1 MNKTTFR
8 YELPNELIAQYPTR
22 SRSAS
27 RLLTLNGTSGEF
39 QDLRFVDLTKM
50 LHPGDLLI
58 FNNTRV
64 IPARLFATKDT
75 GGRVEIFVERI
86 LSERNIVAQL
96 GMSKRPRSGMRLR
109 IDEDVSVDVVSS
121 RGDFYELCFE
131 CAETVTHVLDRVGHV
146 PLPPYIDR
154 VDEER
159 DRERYQTVYAEHP
172 GAVAAPTAGL
182 HFDTAMF
189 GQLREL
195 GVDTAF
201 LTLHVGAGT
210 FKLIRV
216 DDIREHEIHPE
227 YLRID
232 SDVCERIE
240 TTKARGGRI
249 IAVGTTVVRALET
262 AAQNGRVV
270 PFEGETRLYILP
282 GYRFQIVDALLTNFH
297 LPESTL
303 LILVCAFAGT
313 EYTLNAY
320 CHAVDQRYRFYSYG
334 DAMFITPGI
343 ASGDSQSGRES
354 SIDEIRTT

>member
-1 MNKTTFR
+1 MKKATFR
-8 YELPNELIAQYPTR
+8 YELPNELIAQHPTQ

-27 RLLTLNGTSGEF
+27 RLLTLDSSSGEI

-50 LHPGDLLI
+50 LHPGDLLV

-75 GGRVEIFVERI
+75 GGRVEILVERI
-86 LSERNIVAQL
+86 LGERNVVAQL
-96 GMSKRPRSGMRLR
+96 AMSKRPRSGMRLR
-109 IDEDVSVDVVSS
+109 IDDDVSVDVVSR
-121 RGDFYELCFE
+121 RGDFYELRFK
-131 CAETVTHVLDRVGHV
+131 CAETVAHLLERVGHV

-154 VDEER
+154 VDKEH

-182 HFDTAMF
+182 HFDMAMF

-195 GVDTAF
+195 DVDTAF

-210 FKLIRV
+210 FVPIRV
-216 DDIREHEIHPE
+216 EDIREHEIHPE
-227 YLRID
+227 YLQIG
-232 SDVCERIE
+232 SDVCARIE

-262 AAQNGRVV
+262 AARNGRVI
-270 PFEGETRLYILP
+270 PFEGETQLYILP

-303 LILVCAFAGT
+303 LVLVCAFAGT
-313 EYTLNAY
+313 EHTLNAY
-320 CHAVDQRYRFYSYG
+320 RHAVGQRYRFYSYG
-334 DAMFITPGI
+334 DAMFITPRV
-343 ASGDSQSGRES
+343 ASGK
-354 SIDEIRTT
+354 

>member
-1 MNKTTFR
+1 MKTTTFR

-27 RLLTLNGTSGEF
+27 RLLALNSTSGEF

-86 LSERNIVAQL
+86 LGERNIVAQL

-109 IDEDVSVDVVSS
+109 IDEDVSVDVVSG
-121 RGDFYELCFE
+121 RGDFYELYFE
-131 CAETVTHVLDRVGHV
+131 CAESVTHVLDRVGHV

-154 VDEER
+154 VDEEC
-159 DRERYQTVYAEHP
+159 DRERYQTVYAKYP

-182 HFDTAMF
+182 HFDAAMF

-210 FKLIRV
+210 FKPIRV

-232 SDVCERIE
+232 SDVCARIE

-313 EYTLNAY
+313 GYTLNAY

-334 DAMFITPGI
+334 DAMFITSGI
-343 ASGDSQSGRES
+343 ASGDSKSSRES

>member
-1 MNKTTFR
+1 MKKTTFR
-8 YELPNELIAQYPTR
+8 YELPNELIAQYPAQ

-27 RLLTLNGTSGEF
+27 RLLALDGSSGDI

-50 LHPGDLLI
+50 LHPGDLLV

-75 GGRVEIFVERI
+75 GGRVEILVERI
-86 LSERNIVAQL
+86 LGERNIVAQL
-96 GMSKRPRSGMRLR
+96 GVSKRPRPGMRLR
-109 IDEDVSVDVVSS
+109 IDEAVSVDVVSR
-121 RGDFYELCFE
+121 RGDFYELRFE
-131 CAETVTHVLDRVGHV
+131 CTETVTHLLERVGHV

-154 VDEER
+154 VDKEH
-159 DRERYQTVYAEHP
+159 DRERYQTVYAQHP

-182 HFDTAMF
+182 HFDVAMF

-210 FKLIRV
+210 FKPIRV
-216 DDIREHEIHPE
+216 EDIREHEIHPE
-227 YLRID
+227 YLQIG
-232 SDVCERIE
+232 SDVCVRIE

-262 AAQNGRVV
+262 AAQNARVI
-270 PFEGETRLYILP
+270 PFEGETGLYILP

-303 LILVCAFAGT
+303 LVLVCAFAGT
-313 EYTLNAY
+313 EHTLNAY
-320 CHAVDQRYRFYSYG
+320 RHAVDQRYRFYSYG
-334 DAMFITPGI
+334 DAMFVTPRV
-343 ASGDSQSGRES
+343 ASGK
-354 SIDEIRTT
+354 

>member
-1 MNKTTFR
+1 MNKATFR
-8 YELPNELIAQYPTR
+8 YELPNELIAQHPTQ
-22 SRSAS
+22 SRSAG
-27 RLLTLNGTSGEF
+27 RLLMLNGTSGEF
-39 QDLRFVDLTKM
+39 QDFRFVDLTKI

-86 LSERNIVAQL
+86 LGERNIVAQL

-109 IDEDVSVDVVSS
+109 IDEDVSVGVVSR
-121 RGDFYELCFE
+121 RGDFYELRFE
-131 CAETVTHVLDRVGHV
+131 CAETVAHLLERVGHI

-154 VDEER
+154 IDEER
-159 DRERYQTVYAEHP
+159 DRERYQTVYAKHP

-182 HFDTAMF
+182 HFDAAMF
-189 GQLREL
+189 RQLREL

-210 FKLIRV
+210 FKPIRV

-232 SDVCERIE
+232 SDVCARIE

-262 AAQNGRVV
+262 AAQNGRVI

-303 LILVCAFAGT
+303 LVLVCAFAGT
-313 EYTLNAY
+313 EHALDAY
-320 CHAVDQRYRFYSYG
+320 RYAVNQRYRFYSYG
-334 DAMFITPGI
+334 DAMFITPRV
-343 ASGDSQSGRES
+343 ASGK
-354 SIDEIRTT
+354 

>member
-1 MNKTTFR
+1 MNKTTFH
-8 YELPNELIAQYPTR
+8 YELPNELIAQYPTQ
-22 SRSAS
+22 SRSAG
-27 RLLTLNGTSGEF
+27 RLLMLNGASGEI

-86 LSERNIVAQL
+86 LGERNVVAQL

-109 IDEDVSVDVVSS
+109 IDDDVSVDVVSR

-131 CAETVTHVLDRVGHV
+131 CAETVTHVLDRLGHV

-182 HFDTAMF
+182 HFDAAMF

-195 GVDTAF
+195 GVNTAF

-210 FKLIRV
+210 FKPIRIN
-216 DDIREHEIHPE
+216 DIREHKIHPE

-232 SDVCERIE
+232 SDVCARME

-282 GYRFQIVDALLTNFH
+282 GYRFHIVDALLTNFH

-320 CHAVDQRYRFYSYG
+320 RHAVDQRYRFYSYG
-334 DAMFITPGI
+334 DAMFITPRV
-343 ASGDSQSGRES
+343 ASGK
-354 SIDEIRTT
+354 

>member
-86 LSERNIVAQL
+86 LGERNIVAQL

-109 IDEDVSVDVVSS
+109 IDEDVSVDVVSG

-131 CAETVTHVLDRVGHV
+131 CAESVTHVLDRVGHV

-154 VDEER
+154 VDEEC
-159 DRERYQTVYAEHP
+159 DRERYQTIYAEHP

-210 FKLIRV
+210 FKPIRV

-232 SDVCERIE
+232 SDVCARIE
-240 TTKARGGRI
+240 TTKAQGGRI

-270 PFEGETRLYILP
+270 PFEGETWLYILP

-343 ASGDSQSGRES
+343 ASGDSQSSRES